1 MFSLIHGFYE
11 YYTKKPTYKVLL
23 VGCDNAG
30 KTTLLE
36 QIKKQ
41 EGMKSMNL

>member
-1 MFSLIHGFYE
+1 MFSLIHGFYQMW
-11 YYTKKPTYKVLL
+11 TQKPTYKVMI

-36 QIKKQ
+36 QIKKL
-41 EGMKSMNL
+41 EG